1 MMRWWPVQDTASH
14 SGLGDKMPSTM
25 LKLFV
30 GATLFTAVAASY
42 PYASQSTPYFD
53 QEIIFVEAEP
63 VIYR

>member
-1 MMRWWPVQDTASH
+1 
-14 SGLGDKMPSTM
+14 M

-30 GATLFTAVAASY
+30 GATLFTTAVTASY

-63 VIYR
+63 V